1 MINPF
6 VKFKG
11 LEFFGTYEMAQGR
24 TIVEKKIR
32 NTTQYARDLIYR
44 FPANKENFWIGVRY
58 NYMTNIL
65 LGNSTNVT
73 ISHAAGSLGW
83 FVTKNIMAKVKYM
96 NQQYKNFMST
106 DIRSRGNFNGFM
118 LEASIEF

>member
-1 MINPF
+1 
-6 VKFKG
+6 
-11 LEFFGTYEMAQGR
+11 MAQGR